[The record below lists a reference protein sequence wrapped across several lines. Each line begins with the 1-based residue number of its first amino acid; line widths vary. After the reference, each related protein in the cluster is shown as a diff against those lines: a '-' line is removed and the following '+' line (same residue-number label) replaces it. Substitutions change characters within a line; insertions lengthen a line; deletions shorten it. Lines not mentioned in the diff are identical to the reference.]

1 MIMRKMNMKIFLK
14 KIKNRRKKIKNINGY
29 ELTKMQ
35 IIFKIKLKI

>member
-29 ELTKMQ
+29 ELTKM
-35 IIFKIKLKI
+35 